1 MTEKLPHIV
10 GLTNNLY
17 FILTWSP
24 FRLYLVSR
32 RKNRA
37 TRAGETLGGSFKLLK
52 ILQNVDLF
60 DFCSRIRHNGRCFC
74 ERRRSHCCRF
84 SSV

>member
-10 GLTNNLY
+10 GLNKFLH
-17 FILTWSP
+17 FILTWWP
-24 FRLYLVSR
+24 FRLYLVFR
-32 RKNRA
+32 RNYGA
-37 TRAGETLGGSFKLLK
+37 TRAGETLDSSLILLK

-60 DFCSRIRHNGRCFC
+60 DFCSRTRHNGHCFC

-84 SSV
+84 CSV